1 MVKLWNRGTPKIA
14 ESLSLVDS
22 GASMLGARYCL
33 LTIPSLS
40 PPILPQPRFQSQVS
54 FPHPSRNFLTRWGR
68 KRRDSCEV
76 FQFSPCPAF
85 FLVDLFARCSFLLQH
100 DLHLFNLGTNCMYL
114 CTWVEWAFS
123 CWKMSNCCKTHA
135 KLTILPFFCR
145 YNCSSLLLTLAVSL
159 A

>member
-114 CTWVEWAFS
+114 CTWVEWGF
-123 CWKMSNCCKTHA
+123 
-135 KLTILPFFCR
+135 
-145 YNCSSLLLTLAVSL
+145 LLLENVKLLQDPCEINNLAFFLSL
-159 A
+159 